1 VRTIVRPAA
10 LISAWFD
17 TLREDQ
23 RETAQ
28 ALRDAVLQAEPGLEL
43 SVKWGNL
50 VFSRAGAHAV
60 AIVIHKDHA
69 NLQVFNGARLLQ
81 RFPMLEGTGKGLRH
95 LKLRYRQPVDAA
107 LVEVLVKASVAL
119 TDASGRPPAPAGPAQ

>member
-1 VRTIVRPAA
+1 MRTIVRPAA
-10 LISAWFD
+10 LIGAWFD

-28 ALRDAVLQAEPGLEL
+28 ALREAVLQAGPGLEQ

-50 VFSRAGAHAV
+50 VFSHAGTHAV

-69 NLQVFNGARLLQ
+69 NLQVFNGAQLLQ

-95 LKLRYRQPVDAA
+95 LKLRYRQPVDTG
-107 LVEVLVKASVAL
+107 LVEVLVKASLAL
-119 TDASGRPPAPAGPAQ
+119 MAGA

>member
-1 VRTIVRPAA
+1 MRTILRSAA
-10 LISAWFD
+10 LIGAWFD

-28 ALRDAVLQAEPGLEL
+28 ALRDAVLEAEPALET

-50 VFSRAGAHAV
+50 VFSHAGSHAL
-60 AIVIHKDHA
+60 AIVVHKDHA
-69 NLQVFNGARLLQ
+69 NLQVFLGARLLE

-107 LVEVLVKASVAL
+107 LVEALVRASVEL
-119 TDASGRPPAPAGPAQ
+119 MSG

>member
-1 VRTIVRPAA
+1 MRTIVRPAA
-10 LISAWFD
+10 LIGAWFD
-17 TLREDQ
+17 TLRAEQ

-28 ALRDAVLQAEPGLEL
+28 ALREAVLAAEPGLEQ

-50 VFSRAGAHAV
+50 VFSHAGAHAL

-69 NLQVFNGARLLQ
+69 NLQVFNGAALRE

-95 LKLRYRQPVDAA
+95 LRLRYRQPVDAG
-107 LVEVLVKASVAL
+107 LVESLARACVGLM
-119 TDASGRPPAPAGPAQ
+119 SGA

>member
-1 VRTIVRPAA
+1 VRSILRSTA
-10 LISAWFD
+10 LIATWFD

-28 ALRDAVLQAEPGLEL
+28 TLRDAVLAAEPGLEL

-50 VFSRAGAHAV
+50 IFSHAGTHAL
-60 AIVIHKDHA
+60 AIMIHKDHA
-69 NLQVFNGARLLQ
+69 SLQVFNGMQLLE

-95 LKLRYRQPVDAA
+95 LKLRYRQPVDAELVQA
-107 LVEVLVKASVAL
+107 LAQACVGLMAAAAS
-119 TDASGRPPAPAGPAQ
+119 

>member
-1 VRTIVRPAA
+1 MRTIVRPAA
-10 LISAWFD
+10 LIGAWFD
-17 TLREDQ
+17 TLREEQ

-28 ALRDAVLQAEPGLEL
+28 ALREAVLGAEPGLEQ

-50 VFSRAGAHAV
+50 VFSHGGAHAL

-69 NLQVFNGARLLQ
+69 HLQVFNGALLRE

-95 LKLRYRQPVDAA
+95 LKLRYRQPVDAG
-107 LVEVLVKASVAL
+107 LVEVLVKASIGLMNGA
-119 TDASGRPPAPAGPAQ
+119 

>member
-1 VRTIVRPAA
+1 VRSILRSAA
-10 LISAWFD
+10 LIATWFD

-28 ALRDAVLQAEPGLEL
+28 ALRDAVRAAEPGLEL

-50 VFSRAGAHAV
+50 IFSHTGTHAL
-60 AIVIHKDHA
+60 AIMIHKDHA
-69 NLQVFNGARLLQ
+69 NLQVFNGVQLLE

-95 LKLRYRQPVDAA
+95 LKLRYRQPVDAELVQA
-107 LVEVLVKASVAL
+107 LAQACVGLMAA
-119 TDASGRPPAPAGPAQ
+119 AAP

>member
-10 LISAWFD
+10 LIAAWFD

-28 ALRDAVLQAEPGLEL
+28 ALREAVLRAGPGLEQ

-50 VFSRAGAHAV
+50 VFSHAGSHAV

-69 NLQVFNGARLLQ
+69 NLQVFNGALLLE
-81 RFPMLEGTGKGLRH
+81 RFPMLEGTGRGLRH
-95 LKLRYRQPVDAA
+95 LKLRYRQPVDTG

-119 TDASGRPPAPAGPAQ
+119 MAAP